1 MSHNSTLAVTQ
12 LKQLIYYHLD
22 NESPDN
28 ANFLAGR
35 LIAIDPRNPDS
46 SHLLALTNY
55 RLRRFKAAYDCS
67 QKNGASGRHLG
78 CAYVLALACQ
88 ELGKYNEGI
97 SALEKARSL
106 WQGRNHWG
114 KHTESSTRHTPDAA
128 AVNTLLGKLWRGHGD
143 SRRAG
148 DCYIEAH
155 KSNPFTWEVFQGLCD
170 LGADIDMSSSFRMTP
185 DLASAISSASATIPH
200 QELVKDEPPN
210 NSAPS
215 NSNNINNIHNL
226 TPTNDPF
233 NPSRNGGDLA
243 AQAQSNFLLPKIKS
257 RGIFGNNMS
266 KPTNQ
271 PTWETPTAN
280 GMSGDED
287 VEMGGIPQ
295 ETAVAEEPPAPAAPT
310 RRSRTA
316 LQRLGLDAGKD
327 SQKARSG
334 TIRGQVKPSSEVV
347 DTDDATNA
355 AQSRRT
361 QHKRTISGHSAQVT
375 DAETITSAPRRSNRL
390 FSQITGSKTTSR
402 MPADSNSLTAA
413 KRDEVKK
420 AKATGTKGRGPAQVG
435 RVVSGNRKVMPPNP
449 GEAKDT
455 RAPSRSSAAPPMPTQ
470 KQALES
476 TAAIEMASTES
487 LLSTFRSLGAAYYL
501 LSRYQVSSAI
511 DAFKALP
518 SAHRE
523 TPWVLAQLGKA
534 YYEAAEYSSAEI
546 CFAKILKLQPTR
558 IEDMEVYSTVLWQLK
573 KPVQLAFLAHN
584 LRDLDFNSPQT
595 WCAVGNAF
603 SLSREHEQAIAC
615 FKRATQV
622 DPEFSYAWTLMGH
635 ELLTNEEFDAA
646 LASFRKGVGS
656 ERRGFGAWY
665 GLGKCY
671 ERMGK
676 WDEAQRH
683 YRIAFGINPSNPVLA
698 VCIGVI
704 MEKLHQP
711 QKALSQYTLALNL
724 APNSALARFKKA
736 RVLMSLRLYADALVE
751 LEVLKN
757 LAPEEA
763 NVFFLLGKCFK
774 GLGRRADS
782 VRTFTTALNLDAKA
796 SQYIKEAM
804 EALDDSDDDDMDDD

>member
-28 ANFLAGR
+28 ANFLAER
-35 LIAIDPRNPDS
+35 LFSIDPRNPDS

-55 RLRRFKAAYDCS
+55 RLRRFKTAYDCS
-67 QKNGASGRHLG
+67 QKSGANGRHLG

-88 ELGKYNEGI
+88 ELGKHNEGI
-97 SALEKARSL
+97 AALEKARSL
-106 WQGRNHWG
+106 WQGRSHWG
-114 KHTESSTRHTPDAA
+114 KHTEYSTRHTPDAA

-143 SRRAG
+143 ARRAG

-170 LGADIDMSSSFRMTP
+170 MGAEIDLAGSFRMTTE
-185 DLASAISSASATIPH
+185 LASSITSASASILN
-200 QELVKDEPPN
+200 QESIKDEPPPIVPVS
-210 NSAPS
+210 SA
-215 NSNNINNIHNL
+215 NNINSIHAL

-233 NPSRNGGDLA
+233 NPVKNGGDLI
-243 AQAQSNFLLPKIKS
+243 AQAQSNFLLPRIKS
-257 RGIFGNNMS
+257 KGIFGNNGS
-266 KPTNQ
+266 KPTSQ
-271 PTWETPTAN
+271 QSWETPTAN

-287 VEMGGIPQ
+287 IEMGGVPQ
-295 ETAVAEEPPAPAAPT
+295 EAVSAEEPPAAPT

-327 SQKARSG
+327 SQKARAA
-334 TIRGQVKPSSEVV
+334 TVRNQAKPSSESV
-347 DTDDATNA
+347 DTDDATTA
-355 AQSRRT
+355 AQRRS
-361 QHKRTISGHSAQVT
+361 QHKRTISGHSAQIT

-390 FSQITGSKTTSR
+390 FSQITGSKTASR
-402 MPADSNSLTAA
+402 VPADSNSLTAA

-449 GEAKDT
+449 TETKDT
-455 RAPSRSSAAPPMPTQ
+455 RAPSRNAAAVPAPLQ

-476 TAAIEMASTES
+476 TVAVEMASTES
-487 LLSTFRSLGAAYYL
+487 LLATFRSLGAAYYL
-501 LSRYQVSSAI
+501 LSRYQVSSAV

-523 TPWVLAQLGKA
+523 SPWVLAQLGKA
-534 YYEAAEYSSAEI
+534 YYEASEYSSAEL
-546 CFAKILKLQPTR
+546 CFAKLLKLQPTR

-584 LRDLDFNSPQT
+584 LRDLAFNSPQT

-704 MEKLHQP
+704 MEKLHHP
-711 QKALSQYTLALNL
+711 KAALTQYSHALNL

-736 RVLMSLRLYADALVE
+736 RVLMSLKLYADALVE

-804 EALDDSDDDDMDDD
+804 EALDDSDEDDMDDD